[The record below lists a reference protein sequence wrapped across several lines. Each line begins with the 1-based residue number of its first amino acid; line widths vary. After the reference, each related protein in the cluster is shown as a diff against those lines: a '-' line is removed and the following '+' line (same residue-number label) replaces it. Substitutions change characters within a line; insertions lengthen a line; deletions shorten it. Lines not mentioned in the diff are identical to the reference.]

1 MKNLPVKSALHSL
14 LVCSFFALVVSGCAY
29 HLGPT
34 NGAVAGAR
42 TVEVHPF
49 KNSTLEPRVND
60 DVTQQVRKQLQQDG
74 TYRLAT
80 RSDTGDIIVD
90 GTVTKYERRGMT
102 YQPRDVVTVQ
112 DFRIL
117 MTVHVT
123 ARDQASGKVLF
134 DETVTGS
141 TLVRAGNDLP
151 SDERQ
156 ALPDLSDD
164 VGKKVVSLI
173 VDGTW

>member
-1 MKNLPVKSALHSL
+1 MKKLPVKSALFSL
-14 LVCSFFALVVSGCAY
+14 LVGGLLALVVSGCAY

-34 NGAVAGAR
+34 NGATAGAK
-42 TVEVHPF
+42 TVEVKPF
-49 KNSTLEPRVND
+49 KNNTLEPRVND
-60 DVTQQVRKQLQQDG
+60 EVTQMVRKQLQQDG

-80 RSDTGDIIVD
+80 HEGTGDIIVD
-90 GTVTKYERRGMT
+90 GQVVKYERRGLT
-102 YQPRDVVTVQ
+102 YQPTDVVTVR
-112 DFRIL
+112 DFRVL
-117 MTVHVT
+117 MTVHVVGHEQST
-123 ARDQASGKVLF
+123 GRVLF

-156 ALPDLSDD
+156 ALPDLADD

>member
-1 MKNLPVKSALHSL
+1 MKNPPVKSALGSL
-14 LVCSFFALVVSGCAY
+14 LVCGLFALVVSGCAY

-34 NGAVAGAR
+34 NGATAGAK

-49 KNSTLEPRVND
+49 KNTTLEARVND

-80 RSDTGDIIVD
+80 RDDTGDIIVD
-90 GTVTKYERRGMT
+90 GTVTKYERRGLT
-102 YQPRDVVTVQ
+102 YQPTDVVTVR

-117 MTVHVT
+117 MTVHVV
-123 ARDQASGKVLF
+123 AHDQATGNVLF

-141 TLVRAGNDLP
+141 TLVRAGSDLP

-156 ALPDLSDD
+156 ALPVLAGD